1 MPDRWTHLPQPPV
14 FSLGEE
20 IAHAVSHGV
29 GIVLAI
35 VGLAVLV
42 TVAASRGTVWDVAAC
57 SVFGTTLILLYVAST
72 LYHSIPLPALPRAK
86 RVLRVLDHS
95 AIYLLIAG
103 TYTPW
108 TLGPLRGSVGWAL
121 FAFVWTAA
129 IVGIVAK
136 SLAFHRGKALALV
149 MYVGMGWCVLA
160 AFDALRANVP
170 AGGIAL
176 LVAGGVAYTGG
187 LVFFGWK
194 SLRYHHFV
202 WHLFVLAGSIL
213 HFFAVLL
220 YVVPAA

>member
-1 MPDRWTHLPQPPV
+1 MPDTRRLPSPPV

-42 TVAASRGTVWDVAAC
+42 TVAAIRGTTWHVVAC

-72 LYHSIPLPALPRAK
+72 LYHSIPHLAMPRTK
-86 RVLRVLDHS
+86 RILRVLDHS

-108 TLGPLRGSVGWAL
+108 TLGPLRGPVGWSL

-136 SLAFHRGKALALV
+136 SVAFHRGKALALV

-160 AFDALRANVP
+160 AFEPLRASVA

-176 LVAGGVAYTGG
+176 LFAGGVAYTAG
-187 LVFFGWK
+187 LIFFGWK
-194 SLRYHHFV
+194 TLRYHHFV

-220 YVVPAA
+220 YVVPPA